1 MSVGAPITSDL
12 ISRQVT
18 DLAVQMRKVMQAVVN
33 LSVNVNGQGN
43 GLAFLEAAGY
53 DAADAAEAQNAVSY
67 LNTVAGVYFGTAAQP
82 AEFNFNQ
89 QLSQYWAG
97 Q

>member
-1 MSVGAPITSDL
+1 MSVGAPITSDQ
-12 ISRQVT
+12 ISRQIT
-18 DLAVQMRKVMQAVVN
+18 DLAVQARKVMQAIVN
-33 LSVNVNGQGN
+33 LSVNVNGQGD
-43 GLAFLEAAGY
+43 GAAFLEAAGY
-53 DAADAAEAQNAVSY
+53 NADDAATAQNAISY

-82 AEFNFNQ
+82 TEFNFNQ